1 MKFPILYRVVFKEVM
16 VCLALGIGLLAGVLF
31 ATAEFTH
38 ILNLICT
45 LGIRPDITLFITI
58 LQIPTT
64 LIYSLPAALL
74 IAASLTLN
82 RMSRSHELAVLS
94 ISGIDAKRVL
104 VPIFYAGLLV
114 AICSF
119 FLAAEVAPRMRESS
133 KKLFVSAALN
143 CDLPLCQ
150 NHLTILQ
157 DEQNDG
163 KPERILLIARYL
175 QKTLEKVV
183 VFDLSKSP
191 ISLVVADKGIWKE
204 GRWCLLGGRI
214 YNVGPSAS
222 ATGSGTV
229 LSQRFQ
235 SMSFDG
241 IGQYVEKFAEGG
253 VLPPGMTNGQ
263 LFDELSRLKISRVK
277 VPPDLLLT
285 AYRRFTQPLSCLV
298 ILLCVLPLL
307 QTKPKKTYFFG
318 LAYVGSLTLAF
329 FISQQA
335 FYALARNNIL
345 DPFIASILP
354 LIAVS
359 VPALLVTLWQN
370 KRG

>member
-1 MKFPILYRVVFKEVM
+1 MKIPLLYRVVFKEVSA
-16 VCLALGIGLLAGVLF
+16 CLVLGILLLAGVLF
-31 ATAEFTH
+31 ATSEFSH
-38 ILNLICT
+38 ILNLICV
-45 LGIRPDITLFITI
+45 LGIRPDITLFVTI

-74 IAASLTLN
+74 IAAALTLN
-82 RMSRSHELAVLS
+82 RMSRAHELAVLS
-94 ISGIDAKRVL
+94 ISGIDARRVL
-104 VPIFYAGLLV
+104 IPIFFAGLALS
-114 AICSF
+114 ICSF
-119 FLAAEVAPRMRESS
+119 FLAAEIAPRMRESS

-150 NHLTILQ
+150 NSLTIVQ

-175 QKTLEKVV
+175 QKSLEKVV
-183 VFDLSKSP
+183 VFDLTKSP
-191 ISLVVADKGIWKE
+191 VSLVVADRGIWEK

-214 YNVGPSAS
+214 YNVPAS
-222 ATGSGTV
+222 GEKGAV

-241 IGQYVEKFAEGG
+241 IGEYIEKFSEGG
-253 VLPPGMTNGQ
+253 VLPPGMTNAK
-263 LFDELSRLKISRVK
+263 LFSELDRLKSKGEKI
-277 VPPDLLLT
+277 PPDLLLT
-285 AYRRFTQPLSCLV
+285 AFRRFTQPLSCLI

-345 DPFIASILP
+345 SPFIASILP